1 MDQKNGSRFIVL
13 KIISYFRR
21 RCRYN
26 KYVAAFYNYIVKNVY
41 FKINGVDRMMKKQD
55 YVFSEDKLK
64 TKFYL
69 PCYKKDLIQYSILMN
84 KNYFEYDL
92 LWKLTF
98 TWKDGLLGKK
108 LKDRVMLDI
117 GANIGNHTLFFLKEC
132 GASFSYCFEPIKE
145 IFDILSKNILIN
157 ELSGKTS
164 LYNLA
169 VGETEGKADVVSFH
183 SDNLGGA
190 CLKKKDDGQIRVVSV
205 DSLDIR
211 DDVAFVKIDVE
222 GFELNVVLGMCDFL
236 KKNHPI
242 IFIEIR
248 DCFFDRINSILIAMG
263 YECEL
268 VEEMY
273 GMNCSNYIYY

>member
-1 MDQKNGSRFIVL
+1 ML